1 MNPCDLFGG
10 NVCAGFQA
18 TVRPFTDD
26 ELAIRVLAK
35 EMLSERT
42 AVTDWNP
49 KVAFMFLIA
58 SDLPFERVWEKF
70 FQGNEGFYSIYVHAS
85 NRDSSKVWNS
95 TVFAGRE
102 IPSKEVHWGQIEMI
116 DAERRLLTFALQD
129 LDNQYFALLSESCIP
144 LYNFE
149 YTYHYLIRSR
159 MSFVDS
165 FKDPGP
171 HGQGR
176 YSERMAPEVSYTAW
190 TKGAQWFAVHRKH
203 AVLII
208 VDYLYYNKFKDFCK
222 PGQENKNCYP
232 DEHYIQ
238 TFLHIMDPSHLS
250 NWTVTYVDWSEHL
263 WHPKSFEE
271 GDIAEDLFRTVKA
284 IQNHEHVTSETYPVQ
299 TSKPCLWNGRSQGCF
314 LFARKF
320 RPETAEALVNLLPSK
335 VWNNSIHHS
344 RSSAT
349 PDDNNR

>member
-1 MNPCDLFGG
+1 MHTSLQLRVHLPLSYSLSHEFRGQ
-10 NVCAGFQA
+10 FQRSWPSW
-18 TVRPFTDD
+18 TRPLLGENGSWSVIYRLD
-26 ELAIRVLAK
+26 
-35 EMLSERT
+35 
-42 AVTDWNP
+42 
-49 KVAFMFLIA
+49 
-58 SDLPFERVWEKF
+58 
-70 FQGNEGFYSIYVHAS
+70 QGCS
-85 NRDSSKVWNS
+85 
-95 TVFAGRE
+95 
-102 IPSKEVHWGQIEMI
+102 
-116 DAERRLLTFALQD
+116 
-129 LDNQYFALLSESCIP
+129 
-144 LYNFE
+144 
-149 YTYHYLIRSR
+149 
-159 MSFVDS
+159 
-165 FKDPGP
+165 
-171 HGQGR
+171 
-176 YSERMAPEVSYTAW
+176 
-190 TKGAQWFAVHRKH
+190 VHRKH

-349 PDDNNR
+349 PDDNNRWCLRQIRTSRLWKPLLLSALFSCISELVIFFIRNFGTSPLFIAGTLLKRELSARKRGGWAFIIVDLAGCNFRTWVTSRRQVLGKLADLLFTMYLPLGPT